1 MEHVCSRFVHWLLPL
16 IVLVAGCLGEVG
28 GGLGSGER
36 IPMMSGGTP
45 AVPGQF
51 PATVYIPDCTASKV
65 GATFF
70 LTAAHCVVDAPAM
83 TIEPGFAAGAELAI
97 YTGVNLGEERARHLL
112 TVRRTSIH
120 PSYAARLCAS
130 DGEGVDKQDFNQVFD
145 LALIEVLEPTDAI
158 AVATLDHS
166 FQQAGSAIVVG
177 GYGLKVDPTPIDDG
191 SGGIIVAGE
200 DDPNAGPTNRL
211 DAAATT
217 IDATDGTVH
226 LVLNGYT
233 LDGIGHVLS
242 GGLFADK
249 ALKLLPGDSGGAVYL
264 DDRPPDVELAGHRF
278 STVVGVNSFTG
289 LAHSAFSRI
298 DDLGPGGCLRHALAG
313 GEEQELGCVPLLCAP

>member
-1 MEHVCSRFVHWLLPL
+1 M
-16 IVLVAGCLGEVG
+16 IVVALAAGCLGKVG
-28 GGLGSGER
+28 GGPGSGER

-65 GATFF
+65 GATLF
-70 LTAAHCVVDAPAM
+70 LTAAHCVVDRHAM
-83 TIEPGFAAGAELAI
+83 TIAPAFTAGAELAI
-97 YTGVNLGEERARHLL
+97 YTGVNLGQERTGHPL
-112 TVRRTSIH
+112 TVRRTAIH
-120 PSYAARLCAS
+120 PSYAAKLCAS
-130 DGEGVDKQDFNQVFD
+130 AGEGVDKQDFNKVFD
-145 LALIEVLEPTDAI
+145 LALIEVFEPTEAI
-158 AVATLDHS
+158 AVASLDHGVL
-166 FQQAGSAIVVG
+166 QAGNAIVVG

-200 DDPNAGPTNRL
+200 DDPAFGPTHRL

-226 LVLNGYT
+226 LVQNGYT

-264 DDRPPDVELAGHRF
+264 DDRPPEVELAEHRF
-278 STVVGVNSFTG
+278 TTVVGVNSFTG

-298 DDLGPGGCLRHALAG
+298 DDQGPGGCLRHALAG
-313 GEEQELGCVPLLCAP
+313 GEEHELECPAGDLVPLLCAP